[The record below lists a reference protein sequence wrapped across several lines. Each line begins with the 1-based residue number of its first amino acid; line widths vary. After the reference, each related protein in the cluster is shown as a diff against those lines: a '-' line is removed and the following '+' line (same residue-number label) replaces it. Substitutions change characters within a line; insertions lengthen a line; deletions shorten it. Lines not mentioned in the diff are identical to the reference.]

1 MFLRYTGGLFFALVL
16 GAAPARGAE
25 SEPPRSRITF
35 TASQFEKLRQAIQ
48 SDAGAAGAFDPV
60 KKLAD
65 KSLGETPN
73 PIRRIVSEGRLHTDP
88 EKKKSLAARR
98 DLFKIEALGLAY
110 ALAGKASYGEKTR
123 DYILAWVGVYEPDG
137 NPINETEFPRLM
149 KAYDLTRTLFPGAR
163 RSEVEAWLRR
173 MSERQRA
180 GIRPTSTTSKNNHH
194 SHRLKI
200 VGHVAFLL
208 PDPDLI
214 RWVVDDA
221 RRHLEVNLNPD
232 GSTFDF
238 HQRDALHYHVYDLLP
253 LVELAIA
260 ADKNK
265 IDLYGY
271 TTRQQATLEK
281 SIAFLILYITGKKEH
296 REFVRSM
303 AKFDAERSGAE
314 DPSIRVGEKWDP
326 RKAKLLFDLAGYF
339 TPSFHQVKFPDG
351 DGRPSFDRLIAAHR

>member
-1 MFLRYTGGLFFALVL
+1 MFLRYTPSLFLALVL
-16 GAAPARGAE
+16 GVAPARGAE
-25 SEPPRSRITF
+25 SEPSRARIAL
-35 TASQFEKLRQAIQ
+35 TATQLEKLRQAIQ
-48 SDAGAAGAFDPV
+48 SESGAAEAFDPI

-65 KSLGETPN
+65 KSLGEAPN

-88 EKKKSLAARR
+88 EKQKSLAARR

-110 ALAGKASYGEKTR
+110 ALAGKNPYGEKAR
-123 DYILAWVGVYEPDG
+123 EFVLAWAQTYDPDG

-149 KAYDLTRTLFPGAR
+149 KTYDLTRMLFSESQ

-173 MSERQRA
+173 MSERQKA
-180 GIRPTSTTSKNNHH
+180 GVRPDSSTSRNNHH

-208 PDPDLI
+208 TDPNLT
-214 RWVVDDA
+214 RWVVDDYK
-221 RRHLEVNLNPD
+221 RHLEINLNRD

-260 ADKNK
+260 ADRNRL
-265 IDLYGY
+265 DLYGY
-271 TTRQQATLEK
+271 TTRQDATLEK
-281 SIAFLILYITGKKEH
+281 SIAFLIPYVTGEKEH
-296 REFVRSM
+296 REFVRSTV
-303 AKFDAERSGAE
+303 KFDAERSGAE

-326 RKAKLLFDLAGYF
+326 RTAKPLFDLAGYF
-339 TPSFHQVKFPDG
+339 TAGFHRVKFTDG
-351 DGRPSFDRLIAAHR
+351 DGRPSFDRLVAAHR